1 MVNVKTQRPS
11 ILYAL
16 AFLLFACQPE
26 KSNQLQENKPSA
38 VYPYFKEPKVSFI
51 YERYLDIKGA
61 LVAGNAEMAQKSAN
75 IFQLSIG
82 SSSNLSDLT
91 KSIKRESEIDKQ
103 RKLFTT
109 LSIEVLKL
117 LEKHPPVNGKVF
129 AFRSMSDSSEVWL
142 ANEARVNS
150 PYDGSISNGKLF
162 KVLGKEE
169 HATPVKKQSK
179 RPSSERL

>member
-1 MVNVKTQRPS
+1 MVKTQRPS
-11 ILYAL
+11 ILIAL
-16 AFLLFACQPE
+16 AFLFLACQPE
-26 KSNQLQENKPSA
+26 KGEQTQDSMPSA
-38 VYPYFKEPKVSFI
+38 VYPYFKEPKISFI

-61 LVAGNAEMAQKSAN
+61 LVAGDAKMAQKSADV
-75 IFQLSIG
+75 FQLSIG
-82 SSSNLSDLT
+82 SSSNLSDLA
-91 KSIKRESEIDKQ
+91 KSIKKESEIDKQ

-109 LSIEVLKL
+109 LSIEILKL

-162 KVLGKEE
+162 KVMGKEE
-169 HATPVKKQSK
+169 PASIVKNQSK
-179 RPSSERL
+179 RPNSERL